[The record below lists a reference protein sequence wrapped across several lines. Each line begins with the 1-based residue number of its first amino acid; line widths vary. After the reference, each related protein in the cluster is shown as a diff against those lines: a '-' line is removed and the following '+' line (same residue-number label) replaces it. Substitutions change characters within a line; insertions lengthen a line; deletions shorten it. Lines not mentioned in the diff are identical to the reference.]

1 MKAIRIDPRLIKP
14 TQNSNRDYWNIDN
27 QINYPDAN
35 IIQFTYRNYSPEKRT
50 RTRVLD
56 LGCGSGI
63 NTAFFARE
71 GFKVTGVDISE
82 VAIADTLERLS
93 QEELSFEK
101 LHCTSLSKI
110 NFNSA
115 SFDLVVSV
123 GVFDYSGFEETK
135 KTIRQVY
142 DILKVG
148 GKGMFSF
155 ASNLDSR
162 TDILKHLNFY
172 GFSDAEVRDIFSFFP
187 WKHCY
192 YDRYITTFQNN
203 TTQQNN
209 FLITVEK

>member
-1 MKAIRIDPRLIKP
+1 MKTIRIDPRLLK
-14 TQNSNRDYWNIDN
+14 TSHVEMWDNWNAGSEAK
-27 QINYPDAN
+27 YPDAKV
-35 IIQFTYRNYSPEKRT
+35 IQFACRNYPPEKRT
-50 RTRVLD
+50 RIKVLD

-71 GFKVTGVDISE
+71 GFKVTGIDISE
-82 VAIADTLERLS
+82 VGIANTLERLS
-93 QEELSFEK
+93 NEQLPFDK
-101 LHCTSLSKI
+101 LLCTSMSKL

-123 GVFDYSGFEETK
+123 GVFDCAGFEETK

-162 TDILKHLNFY
+162 TDLLKHLNFY
-172 GFSDAEVRDIFSFFP
+172 GFSDAEVREIFSFFP

-192 YDRYITTFQNN
+192 YDRYITTFQND
-203 TTQQNN
+203 TTRQNN